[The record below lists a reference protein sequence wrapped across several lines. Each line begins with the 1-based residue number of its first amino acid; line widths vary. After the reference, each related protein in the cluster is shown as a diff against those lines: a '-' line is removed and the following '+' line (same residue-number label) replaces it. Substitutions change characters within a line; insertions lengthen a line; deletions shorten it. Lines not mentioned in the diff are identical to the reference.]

1 MTPYEFEHV
10 RYTEVPD
17 AGVVKLADARDSKSR
32 IRKDVW
38 VRLPPPAP
46 AFARLRRATA
56 WQASEHRFEKLV
68 APKLVACL
76 NAKADGL
83 VFGHDSLQLSLSSGL
98 APEVVVRHS
107 TGAAA
112 RLVLRA
118 RLPPPTALRTQDG
131 SCASSRR
138 VIRFERSRAVSA
150 LFEIC

>member
-1 MTPYEFEHV
+1 
-10 RYTEVPD
+10 
-17 AGVVKLADARDSKSR
+17 
-32 IRKDVW
+32 
-38 VRLPPPAP
+38 
-46 AFARLRRATA
+46 
-56 WQASEHRFEKLV
+56 
-68 APKLVACL
+68 
-76 NAKADGL
+76 L